1 MARFPGGGH
10 LSLWLALA
18 GEAGWGHTLLLA
30 ALALLSSLVEV
41 AGLGL
46 AVAVLLGSGGASGLP
61 LSALPLDLGQLLGLL
76 VGLMAVR
83 GLLQVGIAVLKD
95 WLNSALTDRL
105 RSDLLSRVLH
115 ASSLRLERVGR
126 GELLG
131 LLMDDID
138 TSVYALDEG
147 LRVVQN
153 LIALLI
159 YGGGVLLAGRGQAG
173 PLLLGLLAAALA
185 GLVQRSGAWS
195 LGTLHTRLNAA
206 LQSIVGDGLHGLK
219 AVRAAAAEPW
229 LLARFAAAAR
239 DYRRNA
245 RRTLRRQAVF
255 GALRDWLV
263 VLVVALWLAFG
274 EGRLEPAAVATVLL
288 LAYRAAGALGGVISS
303 RRACLWALPGYE
315 GLRQLRER
323 LGAPVLA
330 TAAAR
335 PLPRGARLLQAT
347 WQGRDE
353 PGVTLR
359 RGALVAVVGPSGTG
373 KSTLLDRLAGLLA
386 EESSSWQLQVDGQR
400 APLDLTGSAGAA
412 AWRTLVAYA
421 PQGAVLF
428 EGSLADN
435 LLLGRVPD
443 CRAREALLAPWLQEL
458 GLEPL
463 LQRPEGLHEPLNLAV
478 DCFSGGEIHRLGLLR
493 AWLQDQP
500 VELLD
505 EPTAFLDAQAA
516 ARVRQLVL
524 ERSRER
530 LVLVASH
537 DPELVAQA
545 AVVIRP
551 ARFDRQG
558 ADTSIHHPGRDR

>member
-1 MARFPGGGH
+1 MR
-10 LSLWLALA
+10 LWIALA
-18 GEAGWGHTLLLA
+18 REAGWGHTLLLA
-30 ALALLSSLVEV
+30 GLALLASGVEV

-46 AVAVLLGSGGASGLP
+46 AVGVLLGAGGAAGLP
-61 LSALPLDLGQLLGLL
+61 LPTLPLDLRQLLGLL
-76 VGLMAVR
+76 VALMALR
-83 GLLQVGIAVLKD
+83 GLLQVGIAVLQE

-105 RSDLLSRVLH
+105 RSDLLRRVLY
-115 ASSLRLERVGR
+115 ASSLRLEQVGR

-138 TSVYALDEG
+138 TSVYALDRG
-147 LRVVQN
+147 LQLLQS
-153 LIALLI
+153 LISLLI
-159 YGGGVLLAGRGQAG
+159 YATGVVLAGRGQAA
-173 PLLLGLLAAALA
+173 PLLLGLVAAALA
-185 GLVQRSGAWS
+185 GLAQRSGAWQ
-195 LGTLHTRLNAA
+195 LGELQTRLNAA

-229 LLARFAAAAR
+229 LLERFGAAAR

-245 RRTLRRQAVF
+245 RRSLRRQAVF

-263 VLVVALWLAFG
+263 VLVVALWLG
-274 EGRLEPAAVATVLL
+274 LGGTGLEPAAVATVLL

-303 RRACLWALPGYE
+303 RRACLWALPGYQA
-315 GLRQLRER
+315 LRELRER
-323 LGAPVLA
+323 LGPPVLA
-330 TAAAR
+330 AAATR
-335 PLPRGARLLQAT
+335 PLAREEQLEAVR
-347 WQGRDE
+347 WQG
-353 PGVTLR
+353 PGQPEVDLR
-359 RGALVAVVGPSGTG
+359 RGALVVLVGPSGSG
-373 KSTLLDRLAGLLA
+373 KSTLLDRVAGLLA
-386 EESSSWQLQVDGQR
+386 EEGSQWQLQVEGSS
-400 APLDLTGSAGAA
+400 APVALTGSVGAA

-435 LLLGRVPD
+435 LLLGRVPE
-443 CRAREALLAPWLQEL
+443 RAVREALLVPWLERL
-458 GLEPL
+458 GLEAL
-463 LQRPEGLHEPLNLAV
+463 LGRPEGLHEPLNLAV

-493 AWLQDQP
+493 AWLLDQP

-516 ARVRQLVL
+516 ATVRQLVL

-551 ARFDRQG
+551 APFRR
-558 ADTSIHHPGRDR
+558 R

>member
-1 MARFPGGGH
+1 MERSPAGGR

-18 GEAGWGHTLLLA
+18 REAGRGHTLLLA

-46 AVAVLLGSGGASGLP
+46 AVGVLLGSGASSAPPLP
-61 LSALPLDLGQLLGLL
+61 APALDLRQLLGLL

-83 GLLQVGIAVLKD
+83 GLLQVGIAVLRE

-147 LRVVQN
+147 LRVLQN

-159 YGGGVLLAGRGQAG
+159 YGGGVLVAGRGQAG

-185 GLVQRSGAWS
+185 GLLQRSGAWS

-255 GALRDWLV
+255 AALRDWLV
-263 VLVVALWLAFG
+263 VLVVALWLGVGGTA
-274 EGRLEPAAVATVLL
+274 LEPAAVATVLL

-303 RRACLWALPGYE
+303 RRSCLWALPGYE
-315 GLRQLRER
+315 ALRQLRGR

-330 TAAAR
+330 AAAPR
-335 PLPRGARLLQAT
+335 PLPAGAVLLEAT
-347 WQGRDE
+347 WRGRGQ

-373 KSTLLDRLAGLLA
+373 KSTLLDRVAGLLA
-386 EESSSWQLQVDGQR
+386 EESSSWQLQAAGQSE
-400 APLDLTGSAGAA
+400 PLELAGSQGAA

-435 LLLGRVPD
+435 LLLGRLPD
-443 CRAREALLAPWLQEL
+443 RREREALLGPWLEQL
-458 GLEPL
+458 GLEPV

-493 AWLQDQP
+493 AWLLDHR

-524 ERSRER
+524 ERSQER
-530 LVLVASH
+530 LVLVATH

-545 AVVIRP
+545 AVVIQP
-551 ARFDRQG
+551 ARFERQG
-558 ADTSIHHPGRDR
+558 GAVQ